1 MLPENV
7 AKVDPLIQS
16 FGLSKRSQ
24 YSTHLYGGMILDL
37 VFDILNFNT
46 VSSLRS
52 PYSDHFVCIFV
63 IIYIYIYNYIITLL
77 HNWYRWLLHLDW
89 MCFWA
94 VIITLFLFF
103 GYNFVFFSFPFF
115 CFVFMLFDFPFECWG
130 FFEFLVVLSIFLELN
145 WGLIKLN
152 YVKLRINGNE
162 QFVSRTPNEHI
173 YCFSQLVWRVVI
185 LRKLTRFHQ
194 K

>member
-63 IIYIYIYNYIITLL
+63 IIYMYIYIYIYIFITLL
-77 HNWYRWLLHLDW
+77 HYYITGTDGYCILIECVFELLLLL
-89 MCFWA
+89 CFY
-94 VIITLFLFF
+94 FF

-115 CFVFMLFDFPFECWG
+115 CFVFMLFDFPFEC
-130 FFEFLVVLSIFLELN
+130 
-145 WGLIKLN
+145 
-152 YVKLRINGNE
+152 
-162 QFVSRTPNEHI
+162 
-173 YCFSQLVWRVVI
+173 
-185 LRKLTRFHQ
+185 
-194 K
+194 

>member
-63 IIYIYIYNYIITLL
+63 IIYIYIYIFITLL
-77 HNWYRWLLHLDW
+77 HYYITGTDGYCILIECVFELLLLL
-89 MCFWA
+89 CFYFL
-94 VIITLFLFF
+94 VIILFFFPFRFFVLFL
-103 GYNFVFFSFPFF
+103 
-115 CFVFMLFDFPFECWG
+115 CFL
-130 FFEFLVVLSIFLELN
+130 IFLLN
-145 WGLIKLN
+145 VEVFLSFWL
-152 YVKLRINGNE
+152 
-162 QFVSRTPNEHI
+162 F
-173 YCFSQLVWRVVI
+173 
-185 LRKLTRFHQ
+185 
-194 K
+194 

>member
-16 FGLSKRSQ
+16 FRLSKRSQ

-63 IIYIYIYNYIITLL
+63 IVALL
-77 HNWYRWLLHLDW
+77 QYT
-89 MCFWA
+89 F
-94 VIITLFLFF
+94 
-103 GYNFVFFSFPFF
+103 
-115 CFVFMLFDFPFECWG
+115 
-130 FFEFLVVLSIFLELN
+130 
-145 WGLIKLN
+145 
-152 YVKLRINGNE
+152 
-162 QFVSRTPNEHI
+162 
-173 YCFSQLVWRVVI
+173 
-185 LRKLTRFHQ
+185 
-194 K
+194 

>member
-63 IIYIYIYNYIITLL
+63 IIYIYIYIFITLL
-77 HNWYRWLLHLDW
+77 HYYITGTDGYCILIECVFELLLLL
-89 MCFWA
+89 CFYFL
-94 VIITLFLFF
+94 VIILFFFLSGFLFCF
-103 GYNFVFFSFPFF
+103 YAFWFSFRMLRFF
-115 CFVFMLFDFPFECWG
+115 WVFGCFKH
-130 FFEFLVVLSIFLELN
+130 FFRI
-145 WGLIKLN
+145 
-152 YVKLRINGNE
+152 KLRINQIKLCE
-162 QFVSRTPNEHI
+162 IEDKWKWTIRFPYPQWTHI
-173 YCFSQLVWRVVI
+173 LFFSI
-185 LRKLTRFHQ
+185 GLTCCYSS
-194 K
+194 

>member
-63 IIYIYIYNYIITLL
+63 IIYIYIYIYIYYIITLL

-103 GYNFVFFSFPFF
+103 GYNFVFFFLSVFLF
-115 CFVFMLFDFPFECWG
+115 CFYAFWFSFWMLRFFWVFGCFKH
-130 FFEFLVVLSIFLELN
+130 FFRI
-145 WGLIKLN
+145 
-152 YVKLRINGNE
+152 KLRINQIKLCE
-162 QFVSRTPNEHI
+162 IEDKWKWTIRFPYPQWTHI
-173 YCFSQLVWRVVI
+173 LFFSI
-185 LRKLTRFHQ
+185 GLTCCYSS
-194 K
+194 